1 MTDNIP
7 KYAGVVYFSMNDLP
21 LGFGVAS
28 RGSMECKELEPTA
41 IIGFNQSDLGEYL
54 RVENENKEWYIINFI
69 KNHPKFLIL

>member
-7 KYAGVVYFSMNDLP
+7 KYSGVVYYSMNDLP

-41 IIGFNQSDLGEYL
+41 IIGFN
-54 RVENENKEWYIINFI
+54 
-69 KNHPKFLIL
+69 